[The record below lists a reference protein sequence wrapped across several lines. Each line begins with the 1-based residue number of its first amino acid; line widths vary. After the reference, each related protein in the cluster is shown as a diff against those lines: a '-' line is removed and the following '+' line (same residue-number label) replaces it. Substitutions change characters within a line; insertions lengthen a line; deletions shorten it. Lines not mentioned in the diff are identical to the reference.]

1 MTQKLP
7 RRRKKM
13 AEDYLIKF
21 VEILAYL
28 SLFVK
33 NILNI
38 IHTSK
43 SKK

>member
-1 MTQKLP
+1 MS
-7 RRRKKM
+7 
-13 AEDYLIKF
+13 EDYLIKF

-28 SLFVK
+28 SLFIK
-33 NILNI
+33 NILDI

>member
-1 MTQKLP
+1 M
-7 RRRKKM
+7 
-13 AEDYLIKF
+13 DNLIKF
-21 VEILAYL
+21 VEVLAYL

-33 NILNI
+33 NILDI

>member
-1 MTQKLP
+1 M
-7 RRRKKM
+7 
-13 AEDYLIKF
+13 DNLIKF
-21 VEILAYL
+21 VEILAYS

-33 NILNI
+33 NTLDI